1 MLKRRAAAAAAVA
14 AAAAA
19 AAAAGPAAGPE
30 QAPVFRKQLPSVAA
44 PRSCRKRCAALPPSD
59 EGPGGGG
66 PRKAARG
73 ARQVLEPGAAGAVV
87 EQERRREQ
95 DAIYD
100 RTRELLSFVPHDL
113 ADGVA
118 RLRAG
123 KSAKPAKPAR
133 AGAPDRNAFPAA
145 RARDAYFLQH
155 AQALGRVMWHGRPRV
170 APLSLVDVQ
179 TPFFDFSCTCTI
191 KPTGRTG

>member
-1 MLKRRAAAAAAVA
+1 MGAGSGPKAQKEPLRDVLKRRA

-44 PRSCRKRCAALPPSD
+44 PRSCRKRGAALPPSD
-59 EGPGGGG
+59 EGPAAGAG

-100 RTRELLSFVPHDL
+100 QTRELLSFVPHDL

-123 KSAKPAKPAR
+123 KSAKPAKPAPPNER
-133 AGAPDRNAFPAA
+133 I
-145 RARDAYFLQH
+145 
-155 AQALGRVMWHGRPRV
+155 HGR
-170 APLSLVDVQ
+170 
-179 TPFFDFSCTCTI
+179 
-191 KPTGRTG
+191 

>member
-1 MLKRRAAAAAAVA
+1 MGAGSGPKAQKEPLRDVLKRRAAAAAAVA
-14 AAAAA
+14 AAAAGPAAA

-44 PRSCRKRCAALPPSD
+44 PRSCRKRGAALPPSD
-59 EGPGGGG
+59 EGPAAAGAG

-133 AGAPDRNAFPAA
+133 AGAPE
-145 RARDAYFLQH
+145 
-155 AQALGRVMWHGRPRV
+155 
-170 APLSLVDVQ
+170 
-179 TPFFDFSCTCTI
+179 
-191 KPTGRTG
+191 